1 MVFEGNTE
9 GNPMVFPVCASPGD
23 VVIFTE
29 GITRACRLFLPA
41 FPILLATNLNLP
53 GCSVPPLVDNAFP
66 VLTATRRRS
75 LFFNWVPAIDRNN
88 LPSQRMSIFPDHVLQ
103 RFPEPELQ
111 NMLTAP
117 GYI

>member
-1 MVFEGNTE
+1 MAI
-9 GNPMVFPVCASPGD
+9 PVLAEPGD
-23 VVIFTE
+23 VSQSGGAGASQPIPSLADPRLLCQVVIFTE
-29 GITRACRLFLPA
+29 GITH
-41 FPILLATNLNLP
+41 
-53 GCSVPPLVDNAFP
+53 NAFP

-88 LPSQRMSIFPDHVLQ
+88 LPSQRMSIFPEHVLE

-111 NMLTAP
+111 DMLTAP

>member
-1 MVFEGNTE
+1 MAAAG
-9 GNPMVFPVCASPGD
+9 ASQPIPSDLWLTRGGCCVQ

-29 GITRACRLFLPA
+29 GITH
-41 FPILLATNLNLP
+41 
-53 GCSVPPLVDNAFP
+53 NAFP

-88 LPSQRMSIFPDHVLQ
+88 LPSQRMSIFPEHVLE

-111 NMLTAP
+111 DMLTAP

>member
-1 MVFEGNTE
+1 MPAPHDRARDSTE
-9 GNPMVFPVCASPGD
+9 CS
-23 VVIFTE
+23 
-29 GITRACRLFLPA
+29 TRSSHA
-41 FPILLATNLNLP
+41 
-53 GCSVPPLVDNAFP
+53 VVDNAFP

>member
-1 MVFEGNTE
+1 VQALF
-9 GNPMVFPVCASPGD
+9 
-23 VVIFTE
+23 
-29 GITRACRLFLPA
+29 ACFSDPARNKPEPTWLFCP
-41 FPILLATNLNLP
+41 T
-53 GCSVPPLVDNAFP
+53 SDNAFP